1 MIRNA
6 LTRAMWTLNTG
17 MGHLFQ
23 MHPGW
28 LSEWLFTGPPP
39 SSFLTRGQLRNSGK
53 TLLGP
58 LLQQWGERKQVT
70 DPLAC
75 FLRGVVSCSLCGVR
89 VRVCPEVRLEG
100 QRRWFAL
107 PFDDVE
113 YGEHTKYPAFA
124 PDILFLLPTLHKWQ
138 LGSF

>member
-23 MHPGW
+23 MHAGW

-100 QRRWFAL
+100 RRRWFAL